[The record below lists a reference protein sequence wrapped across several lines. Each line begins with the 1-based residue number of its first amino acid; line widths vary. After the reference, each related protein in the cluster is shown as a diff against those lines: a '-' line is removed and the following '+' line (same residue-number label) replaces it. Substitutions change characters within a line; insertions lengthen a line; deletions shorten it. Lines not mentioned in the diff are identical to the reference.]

1 MQIIAYKTQKIV
13 LGDNLFKILDRTLPK
28 LKEKDIVAITS
39 KIISITQG
47 RIIKNDG
54 KITKLDL
61 VKKEADLIMP
71 ERYVRFG
78 VNLTIKDNI
87 LIGSSGIDES
97 NGDGYFILWPKDI
110 KETTEEI
117 WVYLRKQYKL
127 KYLGIVITDSHSS
140 PFRRGTRGF
149 GMSWC
154 GFEPLKSYVGK
165 PDIFGRL
172 LKFEQ
177 LSIVDSVAASA
188 VLVMGEGNEQT
199 PIAVMNET
207 SAVNFVDRVP
217 NKKELSETTITLHSD
232 VYSGPLTAIKW
243 LKGGK

>member
-1 MQIIAYKTQKIV
+1 MQITAYKTKKIIPS
-13 LGDNLFKILDRTLPK
+13 DKLFAILDRYLPE
-28 LKEKDIVAITS
+28 LKEKDIVVITS

-78 VNLTIKDNI
+78 VHLTIKDNI

-110 KETTEEI
+110 KKTTEDI
-117 WVYLRKQYKL
+117 WVYLRKKHQL
-127 KYLGIVITDSHSS
+127 KRLGIIITDSHSS

-154 GFEPLKSYVGK
+154 GFKPLRSYVGK

-199 PIAVMNET
+199 PIAVINGT
-207 SAVNFVDRVP
+207 SAVEFVNRVP
-217 NKKELSETTITLHSD
+217 NKRELNETTITLNSD

-243 LKGGK
+243 LKGGS

>member
-1 MQIIAYKTQKIV
+1 MQITAYKTQKIV

-28 LKEKDIVAITS
+28 LKEKDIVVITS
-39 KIISITQG
+39 KIISIIQG

-97 NGDGYFILWPKDI
+97 NGNGYFILWPKDI

-117 WVYLRKQYKL
+117 WVYLRKKHQL
-127 KYLGIVITDSHSS
+127 KRLGIIITDSHSS

-199 PIAVMNET
+199 LL
-207 SAVNFVDRVP
+207 R
-217 NKKELSETTITLHSD
+217 L
-232 VYSGPLTAIKW
+232 
-243 LKGGK
+243 